1 MPRELS
7 SPTADLIEELFAEP
21 VGGPVA
27 DGAASIWTD
36 FRRHGGRNRILVHDE
51 SLTRGRRGRLV
62 QRLIEIETYRMFA
75 LLAFPLARTHGSQAS
90 EIDRRLADLTARLRD
105 ADGVEVQRRLLD
117 DALSLGAEIERI
129 AAATNYR
136 FSAARAYHEL
146 AEQRIEELR
155 ERSARDQ
162 KPGMQPLGQFLRR
175 RLRPAMRTCES
186 LRDRLETASRHLARA
201 ANLLR
206 SRIELDLAEQNRAQ
220 LAAMNRHSRI
230 QLRLQRTVEGLS
242 VAAIS
247 YYVVGLVGTILEAIP
262 VRFLPVSVTVAT
274 GLSGP
279 LVLLLAWIL
288 MRRIHKGFIDK

>member
-1 MPRELS
+1 MDR
-7 SPTADLIEELFAEP
+7 
-21 VGGPVA
+21 
-27 DGAASIWTD
+27 
-36 FRRHGGRNRILVHDE
+36 
-51 SLTRGRRGRLV
+51 
-62 QRLIEIETYRMFA
+62 
-75 LLAFPLARTHGSQAS
+75 FPPP
-90 EIDRRLADLTARLRD
+90 
-105 ADGVEVQRRLLD
+105 RRLLD

-146 AEQRIEELR
+146 AEQRIDELR
-155 ERSARDQ
+155 ERSAHDQ
-162 KPGMQPLGQFLRR
+162 EPGMQPLGQFLRR

-220 LAAMNRHSRI
+220 LAAMNRRSRI

-247 YYVVGLVGTILEAIP
+247 YYVVGLVGTILDAIP
-262 VRFLPVSVTVAT
+262 VRFLPVSVIVAT
-274 GLSGP
+274 GLSVP

-288 MRRIHKGFIDK
+288 MRRIHKGFTDK